1 MIELTVF
8 LGNPGE
14 AYAHNRHNTG
24 WLLAE
29 RLPFYGLLNWE
40 KKFKG
45 RYASL
50 ARSRLAA
57 FQEPAVF
64 QEPAT
69 DFPSRAP
76 QGAGAEKLHFL
87 MPQTFMNLSGDSV
100 HAAASFFKIPL
111 DRILLVQD
119 ELELPLGT
127 VSVKFSGGLGGHNG
141 LRSMKARFGSPDFWR
156 LRVGIGRPGDREP
169 GKGGPP
175 GVHAD
180 IAGWV
185 LADFAA
191 FEEPLLNQALA
202 AASDALV
209 RTLLRGPESML
220 PEWGKKKVVE

>member
-8 LGNPGE
+8 LGNPGD

-29 RLPFYGLLNWE
+29 RLPFFGLLNWE

-50 ARSRLAA
+50 AGSRLAA
-57 FQEPAVF
+57 FQEPAP
-64 QEPAT
+64 ELP
-69 DFPSRAP
+69 
-76 QGAGAEKLHFL
+76 AGAPLEEPQKLHFL
-87 MPQTFMNLSGDSV
+87 MPETFMNLSGDAV

-111 DRILLVQD
+111 ERILLVQD

-156 LRVGIGRPGDREP
+156 LRIGIGRPGDREP

-185 LADFAA
+185 LTDFAPQ
-191 FEEPLLNQALA
+191 EEALLDRALD
-202 AASDALV
+202 AASEALV
-209 RTLLRGPESML
+209 QTLLRGPERML
-220 PEWGKKKVVE
+220 PEWGKKRVAE